1 MKRPIVTRRQ
11 FLRASGATAAGF
23 TLGGVG
29 GISGCNGKTGTGN
42 DTKASA
48 ANHIIAGRKSKVLSE
63 HGFWDYTTP
72 GCGGMERY
80 QRDDYK
86 LLLDD
91 MAKAGMNSLVICP
104 KWKTTGYRSSLPFMD
119 QVQDN
124 LVIASDNALLRYA
137 VEQAKK
143 RNIKVWLLA
152 CVNYFNP
159 EKFGDFAPIRVREV
173 KLANDSSI
181 AIGVYDS
188 DTPILAERAAL
199 ICEELVEL
207 FAGIGGLIVEME
219 KDNTEMPYRI
229 ALYNAWA
236 KENARPSFEQ
246 IGHPFYPRRATLS
259 AWRDYTTSRRLEIMK
274 VVEKA
279 VRDKG
284 FRGDL
289 AMVCGL
295 GGDNYERC
303 AEINLEM
310 FGDKLTD
317 WSTVHYEYT
326 NAIHRYTIKD
336 FGISLPKSLGIRSYY
351 LARGVLTWSMQS
363 LGGISLEQN
372 WQMDI
377 EDFQLFRPY
386 GVWWFGCGALGD
398 GYHTSLST
406 LQSIGYRNG
415 VEARRALLKKVSI
428 L

>member
-1 MKRPIVTRRQ
+1 MSRPIVTRRQ
-11 FLRASGATAAGF
+11 FLRACGATTAGF
-23 TLGGVG
+23 TL
-29 GISGCNGKTGTGN
+29 SGLGSVSGNAETTDTGRLVV
-42 DTKASA
+42 
-48 ANHIIAGRKSKVLSE
+48 GRKGKVLAE

-80 QRDDYK
+80 REDDYR

-91 MAKAGMNSLVICP
+91 MAEAGMNSLVICP
-104 KWKTTGYRSSLPFMD
+104 KWKTTGYRSHLPFMD

-124 LVIASDNALLRYA
+124 LVIASDNAPLRYA
-137 VEQAKK
+137 IEQANK

-159 EKFGDFAPIRVREV
+159 EKFGDFRPIWVREV
-173 KLANDSSI
+173 HLADKSSI

-188 DTPILAERAAL
+188 DTPVLAERAAL

-219 KDNTEMPYRI
+219 KDNFEMPYRI

-236 KENARPSFEQ
+236 KENGRPSFEQ

-259 AWRDYTTSRRLEIMK
+259 AWRDYTTGRRLEIMK
-274 VVEKA
+274 VVERA

-310 FGDKLTD
+310 FGDRLAD

-326 NAIHRYTIKD
+326 NAVHRYTIKD

-351 LARGVLTWSMQS
+351 LARGVLTWGMQT
-363 LGGISLEQN
+363 LRGIKLEDH
-372 WQMDI
+372 WQMDV

-386 GVWWFGCGALGD
+386 GAWWFGCGSRND

-406 LQSIGYRNG
+406 LQSIGYRDG
-415 VEARRALLKKVSI
+415 VEARRALLKKVSV